1 MRLKSTVTTEE
12 RPKLSCLF
20 ENLCLQYLLISKSGT
35 VYDGAKLKMCALF
48 RTGSVFHCL

>member
-20 ENLCLQYLLISKSGT
+20 EKLCLQYLLISKSGT
-35 VYDGAKLKMCALF
+35 VSDGAKKELVLKTIRAQ
-48 RTGSVFHCL
+48 RP